1 MTLDTTD
8 GIKGPIF
15 VGGMFKSG
23 TSLLRA
29 LLGQHPNIASGLESY
44 WFDIDWTDHN
54 SDDWQRRI
62 QTLAQ
67 LYEFP
72 EAEVVALAT
81 TRPDV
86 GAFLTDFMSKVAA
99 REGKPR
105 WAEKTPGNIIHAERI
120 FELWPD
126 ARLIHILRDPRDIYA
141 SLVEAQKWSSP
152 EAFGS
157 RWCAMI
163 GAAERFKANH
173 PDDPRF
179 LEIRYE
185 ALTLHPVDTMR
196 EVIAFIGEPWDEA
209 VAQFAGQADDYDRVL
224 AVTGKASTTLERLK
238 QPLSRDRV
246 LLWPRVLNNEQLGAI
261 HMQARDADLEDTMIA
276 LENETDAL
284 LGQTEQNDA

>member
-1 MTLDTTD
+1 MTMSNTSE
-8 GIKGPIF
+8 IQGPIF

-44 WFDIDWTDHN
+44 WFDIDWADHN
-54 SDDWQRRI
+54 SVNWQRRI

-72 EAEVVALAT
+72 EADVLALAT
-81 TRPDV
+81 ASHNV
-86 GAFLTDFMSKVAA
+86 SAFLTDFMSQVAA
-99 REGKPR
+99 REGKAR
-105 WAEKTPGNIIHAERI
+105 WAEKTPGNIIHAERL
-120 FELWPD
+120 FELWPN
-126 ARLIHILRDPRDIYA
+126 ARLIHIIRDPRDIYA

-152 EAFGS
+152 EEFGS

-163 GAAERFKANH
+163 GAAENFKANH
-173 PDDPRF
+173 PSDPRF

-185 ALTLHPVDTMR
+185 ALTLNPVETMR
-196 EVIAFIGEPWDEA
+196 DVIAFIGEPWDDA

-246 LLWPRVLNNEQLGAI
+246 HLWPRVLNNEQLDAI
-261 HMQARDADLEDTMIA
+261 HARARKAELEETMIA
-276 LENETDAL
+276 IENETDAL